1 MKDFYLYYLK
11 TFDSFEEALC
21 PNKSYRV
28 CYLKELFK
36 RLVQEFSQEI
46 KWRDDHYIPKTIEE
60 HLELSRKTVGA
71 FELACASF
79 VGMGDLV
86 AKETLDCLLTY
97 PELLKSFTT
106 CVRLSNDIASTK
118 REQAGDHHHAS
129 TIQSYMLQHGAT
141 AHEACVG
148 IKELI
153 EDSWKDMMKEYLT
166 PTDLQPKIVAR
177 TVIDFARTG
186 DYMYKQ
192 VDSFT
197 ISHTI
202 KDMIASLYMEPYNI

>member
-1 MKDFYLYYLK
+1 
-11 TFDSFEEALC
+11 
-21 PNKSYRV
+21 
-28 CYLKELFK
+28 
-36 RLVQEFSQEI
+36 
-46 KWRDDHYIPKTIEE
+46 
-60 HLELSRKTVGA
+60 
-71 FELACASF
+71 
-79 VGMGDLV
+79 
-86 AKETLDCLLTY
+86 
-97 PELLKSFTT
+97 
-106 CVRLSNDIASTK
+106 
-118 REQAGDHHHAS
+118 
-129 TIQSYMLQHGAT
+129 MLQHGAT